1 MGSIFFNNNSSEFS
15 KETKFICINKGYQ
28 IIILLV
34 LYYNCS
40 LIIKNKTLLNTNQTL
55 LKTNNSIKKN
65 TKNETYFTNNSSK
78 HYNSS
83 LFPYFSIILNYNT
96 INDDL
101 NNLISNILNQ
111 TFKDIEIFILFNSS
125 SIDIKK
131 LISNFSFEKKII
143 EIYLFDK
150 MTLINKLFNIT
161 NKIKGK
167 YLILLEDSYRFKKN
181 EFYNIYNITK
191 GKINNIFN
199 YSTSFNNYFY
209 IIKTKNL
216 RDIYDS
222 GIEINSLYE
231 LINYISHYPLPQ
243 LNYIPISFCP
253 NNRYAT
259 LTYTSM
265 ISILSTKA
273 FYTYIQFYIVIPKDF
288 KNENIFLI
296 DSLYEQYEY
305 FNITFIKMD
314 DRYNKA
320 FTIRYLTNH
329 AYYRYSLGEL
339 LPNLDKIIY
348 FDADT
353 ICFTDLSNF
362 YSLNF
367 GGKVILGRL
376 IQFYNENQK
385 DKFSINTGI
394 LLLNLKE
401 MRKMKFEKKILN
413 ILNNGFGISKIHTQ
427 NELNAGIN
435 ILTADQALINIY
447 FYNYIGIFPPKYN
460 AVNFDY
466 NLLKNFNKNS
476 KYLYEIEFL
485 YFSYKF
491 PTIKHFSGYKN
502 TITSNEDWIYF
513 AKKSKY
519 FNKITNDYFNIYNYS
534 FINSY

>member
-131 LISNFSFEKKII
+131 LISNFSFEKNII

-339 LPNLDKIIY
+339 LPNLDKI
-348 FDADT
+348 
-353 ICFTDLSNF
+353 
-362 YSLNF
+362 
-367 GGKVILGRL
+367 
-376 IQFYNENQK
+376 Q
-385 DKFSINTGI
+385 
-394 LLLNLKE
+394 
-401 MRKMKFEKKILN
+401 
-413 ILNNGFGISKIHTQ
+413 
-427 NELNAGIN
+427 
-435 ILTADQALINIY
+435 
-447 FYNYIGIFPPKYN
+447 
-460 AVNFDY
+460 
-466 NLLKNFNKNS
+466 
-476 KYLYEIEFL
+476 
-485 YFSYKF
+485 
-491 PTIKHFSGYKN
+491 
-502 TITSNEDWIYF
+502 
-513 AKKSKY
+513 
-519 FNKITNDYFNIYNYS
+519 
-534 FINSY
+534 